1 MMISTKILM
10 KAECFFSKARTL
22 IKESILSA
30 ELTDAEFVPY
40 VQPVYKAD
48 VIVGGEVLLRILK
61 NGILHSPEKY
71 LSAMESCDVIND
83 VTCSLLSGVKSY
95 FEGYA
100 GALPNDFYLSFNI
113 CARQLNSPRVIKE
126 VTDFNETFEDRIAVV
141 LEIVERG
148 TMDFDDFAL
157 ESMQQLTAS
166 GVRFAIDDFGS
177 GSSCLKY
184 IEHAGFSTIKID
196 SCLTVINNGSLV
208 YSTVLD
214 AILMLS
220 KNLGIDLIAEGVETE
235 EQYQLLKQKGVLN
248 FQGYLFS
255 RPVSIEHFARQY
267 L

>member
-1 MMISTKILM
+1 MISTKMLM
-10 KAECFFSKARTL
+10 KAERFFIKARTL
-22 IKESILSA
+22 IRETILTA

-40 VQPVYKAD
+40 VQPVYKDD
-48 VIVGGEVLLRILK
+48 VIVGGEVLLRVLK
-61 NGILHSPEKY
+61 DGVLHSPEKY
-71 LSAMESCDVIND
+71 LSAMESCEIIND

-95 FEGYA
+95 FEGYV
-100 GALPNDFYLSFNI
+100 GDLPNDFYLSFNI
-113 CARQLNSPRVIKE
+113 CARQLNAPRVIE
-126 VTDFNETFEDRIAVV
+126 AVTDFNKTFEGCIAVV

-148 TMDFDDFAL
+148 TMNFDDFAL

-196 SCLTVINNGSLV
+196 RCLTVISNGSLV

-220 KNLGIDLIAEGVETE
+220 KSLGIQLIAEGVETE
-235 EQYQLLKQKGVLN
+235 EQYQLLKEKGVLTC
-248 FQGYLFS
+248 QGYLFS
-255 RPVSIEHFARQY
+255 RPVCIEHFAIKY